1 MYRSARSVP
10 YGYVGRVGTSI
21 VLLRT
26 LRRVQAVL
34 APIMTTCLVMAIP
47 MMMIKEEVD
56 LVTAQ
61 ARRAPLHLLNGALG
75 EL

>member
-26 LRRVQAVL
+26 LWREQAVL
-34 APIMTTCLVMAIP
+34 APIMTTRLVMMIQV
-47 MMMIKEEVD
+47 MMIKEEVD

-61 ARRAPLHLLNGALG
+61 ARRAPLHLLSGVLG
-75 EL
+75 EP